1 MIILVD
7 AMGGDNAPEDIVN
20 GSMDAINEAEG
31 FDIVLVGDSQKVSR
45 IINERKFDS
54 PRLTVHHAGD
64 VVTNEDKPTKAIRG
78 KRDSSMV
85 VAFRLLKENKG
96 DVLLSAGNS
105 GALMA
110 GALFIVGRMKGV
122 DRPSLPAIVPTKTG
136 SALII
141 DSGLNTVCKPVNFL
155 QFGIMGSVY
164 MKEIF
169 NVDNPKVG
177 LINVG
182 AEQSKGN
189 DLIKQAHSLL
199 TKSSLNFM
207 GNIEG
212 KDIMLGGVHVAVC
225 DGFVGNVALKL
236 LEGTAIYFFSNIKRI
251 LSKNFLNK
259 IAAAIIVKD
268 IKKFSHRL
276 DADEV
281 GGAPILGVK
290 GLVIKSHGSSNAKT
304 IKNVIINRAYALG
317 KTAILKK
324 LNDQFKDWEVEDI
337 EP

>member
-31 FDIVLVGDSQKVSR
+31 FDIVLVGDSRKIGR

-54 PRLTVHHAGD
+54 PRLRVHHAGD
-64 VVTNEDKPTKAIRG
+64 VVTNEDKPTKAIRS

-110 GALFIVGRMKGV
+110 GALFILGRMKGV
-122 DRPSLPAIVPTKTG
+122 DRPSLPAIVPTRTG
-136 SALII
+136 NALII

-189 DLIKQAHSLL
+189 ELIKQAHSLL
-199 TKSSLNFM
+199 AESSINFM

-236 LEGTAIYFFSNIKRI
+236 LEGTAVYFFSNIKRI

-259 IAAAIIVKD
+259 IAAALIVKD

-317 KTAILKK
+317 KTSILKK
-324 LNDQFKDWEVEDI
+324 LNDQFKDWEVKDI